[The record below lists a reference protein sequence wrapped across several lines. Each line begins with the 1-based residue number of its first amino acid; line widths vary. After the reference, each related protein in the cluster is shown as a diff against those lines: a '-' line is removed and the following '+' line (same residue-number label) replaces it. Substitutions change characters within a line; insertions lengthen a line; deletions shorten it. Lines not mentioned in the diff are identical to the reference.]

1 MKWYPWLRPAYEQL
15 VANHQAG
22 RGHHALLIHALPG
35 MGDDSLIYALSRW
48 LMCQQPD
55 GLKSC
60 GHCRACQ
67 LMQAGTHPDFY
78 LPEPEKGKSTLGIDA
93 IREVTEKLYDR
104 SRLGGAKV
112 VWLKDAAQLTEAAAN
127 ALLKTL
133 EEPPE
138 NTWFMLGCRTPERLP
153 ATLRSRCL
161 YWHLAPPE
169 DRWSE
174 AWLARECDAPQA
186 QRYAA
191 LRLSGG
197 APAAALEL
205 LNNPAWPQRQHL
217 AEQLEQA
224 MVSRDALG
232 LLSALHHEDAAMRL
246 HWLAAL
252 VLDAIKCQQGAAA
265 YLTHVDLS
273 AHSQR
278 LAVLLPVARL
288 QAMLDRLLPCREQ
301 LISVAGLNRELM
313 LTELLLQW
321 EQVWRNRSPL
331 PHSHL

>member
-22 RGHHALLIHALPG
+22 RGHPALLVHALPG
-35 MGDDSLIYALSRW
+35 MGDESLIYALGRW

-60 GHCRACQ
+60 GHCRSCQ
-67 LMQAGTHPDFY
+67 LMQAQTHPDYY
-78 LPEPEKGKSTLGIDA
+78 LLEPEKGKSSLGIDA
-93 IREVTEKLYDR
+93 IRDVTEKLYDR

-112 VWLKDAAQLTEAAAN
+112 VWLKDAGQLTEAAAN

-138 NTWFMLGCRTPERLP
+138 NTWFMLGCYAPERLP

-161 YWHLAPPE
+161 YWHLPPPE
-169 DRWSE
+169 TRWSE
-174 AWLARECDAPQA
+174 AWLARETDAEPA
-186 QRYAA
+186 QRSAA

-197 APAAALEL
+197 APAAALGL
-205 LNNPAWPQRQHL
+205 LQDQNWPHRQRL
-217 AEQLEQA
+217 AERLEQA
-224 MVSRDALG
+224 INTRDALS
-232 LLSALHHEDAAMRL
+232 LLAELHHDDAAIRL

-252 VLDAIKCQQGAAA
+252 LLDAVKCQQGAAD
-265 YLTHVDLS
+265 YSTHVDLL
-273 AHSQR
+273 ALSQR
-278 LAVLLPVARL
+278 LSVSLPTTTLQTMMTRVL
-288 QAMLDRLLPCREQ
+288 QCREQ

-313 LTELLLQW
+313 LTELLLNW
-321 EQVWRNRSPL
+321 EPLWRNGAAIPL
-331 PHSHL
+331 SHL